1 MPGATKDGMP
11 VIGENKM
18 FSGPKDNAPRAASL
32 PGKQKDKVEESLD
45 IISELAGAKPVVDEK
60 VLSKE
65 EQYEKNLVEFGI
77 TLRAARAI
85 MEQMV
90 TKGFYE
96 EDFKVGPITCTLRTR
111 VYEDLVRT
119 QRLLEVERPEYAS
132 AVQEMLNRYNT
143 AASLVRYGEYTFDHP
158 DAMTATEKDLEE
170 AFEKRMHFVKR
181 LPTLISV
188 KVMQF
193 SYEFDRKMIAVFGEG
208 APQDF

>member
-45 IISELAGAKPVVDEK
+45 IIAELAGSKPPVDEK

-111 VYEDLVRT
+111 VYDDLVRT
-119 QRLLEVERPEYAS
+119 QRLLETERPEYAS

-158 DAMTATEKDLEE
+158 DAMTATEKDLED

-181 LPTLISV
+181 LPQLISV

>member
-45 IISELAGAKPVVDEK
+45 IIAELAGSKPPVDEK

-143 AASLVRYGEYTFDHP
+143 AASLVRYGEYTFEHP
-158 DAMTATEKDLEE
+158 DAMVATEEDLEA
-170 AFEKRMHFVKR
+170 AFDKRMHFVKR
-181 LPTLISV
+181 LPALISV

>member
-45 IISELAGAKPVVDEK
+45 IIAELAGSKPPVDEK

-65 EQYEKNLVEFGI
+65 EQYEKNLIEFGI
-77 TLRAARAI
+77 TLRDARHI

-111 VYEDLVRT
+111 VYEDLIRT
-119 QRLLEVERPEYAS
+119 QRLLEIERPEYAS

-158 DAMTATEKDLEE
+158 DAMVATEKDIED
-170 AFEKRMHFVKR
+170 AFDKRMHFVKR
-181 LPTLISV
+181 LPQLVSV

>member
-45 IISELAGAKPVVDEK
+45 IIAELAGSKPPVDEK

-77 TLRAARAI
+77 TLRDARHI

-111 VYEDLVRT
+111 VYEDLIRT
-119 QRLLEVERPEYAS
+119 QRLLEIERPEYAS

-158 DAMTATEKDLEE
+158 DAMVATEKDIED
-170 AFEKRMHFVKR
+170 AFDKRMHFVKR
-181 LPTLISV
+181 LPQLVSV

>member
-1 MPGATKDGMP
+1 
-11 VIGENKM
+11 M

-45 IISELAGAKPVVDEK
+45 IIAELAGSKPLVDEK

-77 TLRAARAI
+77 TLRDARHI

-111 VYEDLVRT
+111 VYEDLIRT
-119 QRLLEVERPEYAS
+119 QRLLGIERPEYAS

-158 DAMTATEKDLEE
+158 DAMVATEKDIED
-170 AFEKRMHFVKR
+170 AFDKRMQFVKR
-181 LPTLISV
+181 LPQLVSV

>member
-45 IISELAGAKPVVDEK
+45 IIAELAGSKPPVDEK

-77 TLRAARAI
+77 TLRDARHI

-111 VYEDLVRT
+111 VYEDLIRT
-119 QRLLEVERPEYAS
+119 QRLLEIERPEYAS

-158 DAMTATEKDLEE
+158 DAMVATEKDIEE
-170 AFEKRMHFVKR
+170 AFDKRMHFVKR
-181 LPTLISV
+181 LPQLVSV

>member
-45 IISELAGAKPVVDEK
+45 IIAELAGSKPPVDEK

-77 TLRAARAI
+77 TLRDARHI

-111 VYEDLVRT
+111 VYEDLIRT
-119 QRLLEVERPEYAS
+119 QRLLEIERPEYAS

-158 DAMTATEKDLEE
+158 DAMVATEKDIED
-170 AFEKRMHFVKR
+170 AFDKRMHFVKR
-181 LPTLISV
+181 LPQLVSV
-188 KVMQF
+188 KIMQF

>member
-45 IISELAGAKPVVDEK
+45 IIAELAGSKPPVDEK

-77 TLRAARAI
+77 TLRDARHI

-111 VYEDLVRT
+111 VYEDLIRT
-119 QRLLEVERPEYAS
+119 QRLLEIERPEYAS

-158 DAMTATEKDLEE
+158 DAMVATEKDIED

-181 LPTLISV
+181 LPQLVSV